1 MLLLSIIAGPDINC
15 SKGGFACALPS
26 MRLKLTAPVVCGKI
40 AFVNID
46 FTMATTIRPVFI
58 AIFFFAFLT
67 IIGSVIVGV
76 IYFVRAMLS

>member
-1 MLLLSIIAGPDINC
+1 
-15 SKGGFACALPS
+15 
-26 MRLKLTAPVVCGKI
+26 
-40 AFVNID
+40 
-46 FTMATTIRPVFI
+46 MATTIRPVFI